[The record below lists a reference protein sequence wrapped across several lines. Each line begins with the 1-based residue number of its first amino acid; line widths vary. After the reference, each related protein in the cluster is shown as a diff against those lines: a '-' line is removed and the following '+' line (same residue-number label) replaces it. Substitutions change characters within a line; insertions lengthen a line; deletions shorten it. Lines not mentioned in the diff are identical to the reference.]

1 MPVPSLRPFVQQL
14 KPSSSF
20 PGGVLSTTHAV
31 LLFQKACG
39 GRPRAQA
46 RRRWGTKEVSRPG
59 RWPVGPRGGCG
70 TTPAAHKPVS
80 SWTTPHLKPDS
91 VLILGNATIAK
102 SCLPGIPASHPLPR
116 GLVTIYCPGGARGLQ
131 ALGRVRK
138 TALEMRCRW
147 GGLRWPCQ
155 EGATRADNPA
165 LPPMLR
171 DLSRA
176 TEPSVP

>member
-59 RWPVGPRGGCG
+59 QWPVGPRGGCG

-102 SCLPGIPASHPLPR
+102 SCLPRHHTLF
-116 GLVTIYCPGGARGLQ
+116 PGGWSPSTVPGVPGAPPGPRAGEENRSRDEMQ
-131 ALGRVRK
+131 VGRAAL
-138 TALEMRCRW
+138 A
-147 GGLRWPCQ
+147 
-155 EGATRADNPA
+155 
-165 LPPMLR
+165 
-171 DLSRA
+171 LSRG
-176 TEPSVP
+176 SHQS